1 MESLR
6 WQRVQDL
13 FHSLADLPP
22 SQQRASLEKEESALA
37 AEVQALL
44 DADASGSSSPI
55 DGSVAEVAAGIIGG
69 EDPIARA
76 GLDAYRVERVLGE
89 GGMGIVYLAHR
100 KDFGRQVALKL
111 LRDASLSPSRRE
123 RFAAEQ
129 RMLAQLD
136 HPSIA
141 RLYDSGIT
149 PDGTP
154 YFEMEYVDGEPLCEW
169 CRKRATDLPQ
179 RLGLFRALCEAVN
192 FAHSHAVVHR
202 DLKPSNVLVKSDGAL
217 RLLDFGIAKQLEPD
231 ADSVTQTQFR
241 MLTPAY
247 AAPEQFR
254 GGRTGVRTDVY
265 SLGVVLYELI
275 ADAPPFDLSG
285 CTPAEAERRIH
296 EVTPSLP
303 SARAKHRWPSLAWS
317 DLDVLALKA
326 MHRDPERRYA
336 SVEALLRDVDHFL
349 HGEPLEARPDSFAY
363 RLSKFIAR
371 NRSRVLA
378 GTATSIALLV
388 AVVFFTVRLARARD
402 AALAEAARAQHVQ
415 AFLQDLLEG
424 GDREAGPAAELKVVT
439 LLERGAKEADTLA
452 AEPAMQAD
460 LFATLGVMYFR
471 LGHLDR
477 AGPLLE
483 RALERH
489 RALRGPQDATVVAD
503 LASLARIRL
512 DEARNA
518 DADRLAREAVAL
530 AHSALPAGHPG
541 ISDALASLGAV
552 LADEN
557 ELDAAAKA
565 LDEAVALRSRPGVS
579 PLDLAGALAQLA
591 DIRFAAG
598 RYDEATALN
607 ERTIALY
614 RAQLGPRHPR
624 VAERIF
630 TAAGIR
636 GFSGNG
642 LDANVDNAK
651 DAVAMLREWYGP
663 DNPRVAGAS
672 SDVGVGLAGLRRYD
686 EAEPLLREA
695 YAIRERSYGKSHPTV
710 ADTAHALAGVCSA
723 LGRHDEAKIF
733 ALQSRD
739 IFRAAYGEHHPL
751 YAGGLLAYAKV
762 LLGAGQP
769 AQAEAPARGAY
780 AIFSASRPADHRDV
794 AISRERLG
802 LTLLRQQRYTEAEPI
817 LLAALASYEKFTG
830 YQHTLHV
837 GETLEHLVDLYT
849 GVAQPEKAMPY
860 RAELDR
866 IRASGAPAY
875 ALPALPGQPHY

>member
-1 MESLR
+1 MESPR

-22 SQQRASLEKEESALA
+22 SQQRTSLEKEERALA

-44 DADASGSSSPI
+44 DADASSSASPI
-55 DGSVAEVAAGIIGG
+55 DRSVAEVAAGIIGREG
-69 EDPIARA
+69 PNALA
-76 GLDAYRVERVLGE
+76 ALDAYRVERVLGE
-89 GGMGIVYLAHR
+89 GGMGVVYLAQR
-100 KDFGRQVALKL
+100 KDFGRPVALKV
-111 LRDASLSPSRRE
+111 LRDAFLSPSRRE

-169 CRKRATDLPQ
+169 CRKRATALPQ
-179 RLGLFRALCEAVN
+179 RLALFRALCEAVN

-202 DLKPSNVLVKSDGAL
+202 DLKPSNVLVKSDGTL

-231 ADSVTQTQFR
+231 ADSVTRTQFR

-254 GGRTGVRTDVY
+254 GGRTGIRTDVY

-275 ADAPPFDLSG
+275 ADAPPFDLSD
-285 CTPAEAERRIH
+285 CTATEAERRVH
-296 EVTPSLP
+296 EETPSLP
-303 SARAKHRWPSLAWS
+303 SARAKDRWPSMAWS
-317 DLDVLALKA
+317 DLDVLVLKA

-349 HGEPLEARPDSFAY
+349 RGEPLEARPDRFAY
-363 RLSKFIAR
+363 RLGKFIAR
-371 NRSRVLA
+371 NRPRALA
-378 GTATSIALLV
+378 GTAASMALLV
-388 AVVFFTVRLARARD
+388 AAVFFTVRLARARD

-424 GDREAGPAAELKVVT
+424 GDREAGPAAELRVVT

-460 LFATLGVMYFR
+460 LFATLGVMYSR
-471 LGHLDR
+471 LGRLDR

-483 RALERH
+483 RALDRH

-503 LASLARIRL
+503 LASLA
-512 DEARNA
+512 A
-518 DADRLAREAVAL
+518 
-530 AHSALPAGHPG
+530 
-541 ISDALASLGAV
+541 LGAV

-591 DIRFAAG
+591 DVRFAAG
-598 RYDEATALN
+598 RYDEAAALN

-624 VAERIF
+624 VADRIF
-630 TAAGIR
+630 
-636 GFSGNG
+636 
-642 LDANVDNAK
+642 
-651 DAVAMLREWYGP
+651 
-663 DNPRVAGAS
+663 
-672 SDVGVGLAGLRRYD
+672 
-686 EAEPLLREA
+686 
-695 YAIRERSYGKSHPTV
+695 
-710 ADTAHALAGVCSA
+710 
-723 LGRHDEAKIF
+723 
-733 ALQSRD
+733 
-739 IFRAAYGEHHPL
+739 
-751 YAGGLLAYAKV
+751 
-762 LLGAGQP
+762 
-769 AQAEAPARGAY
+769 
-780 AIFSASRPADHRDV
+780 
-794 AISRERLG
+794 
-802 LTLLRQQRYTEAEPI
+802 
-817 LLAALASYEKFTG
+817 
-830 YQHTLHV
+830 
-837 GETLEHLVDLYT
+837 
-849 GVAQPEKAMPY
+849 
-860 RAELDR
+860 
-866 IRASGAPAY
+866 
-875 ALPALPGQPHY
+875 